1 MDQTFL
7 SAFHADVLILTT
19 ARKFGYDY
27 INEVLI
33 GLIIFIQRK
42 SDSERLI
49 GLAQDNIEKWWM
61 QASDSAGS
69 VPFTTAWNHLTWGT
83 VCDAPPALSTQL
95 PLYSLVLG
103 VGVRARGQRL
113 GVRSQGPGV
122 KSQGPGARG
131 QGSDLEVLCHLVWM
145 RPVSSVLNEF
155 FFSVEN

>member
-113 GVRSQGPGV
+113 GSGV
-122 KSQGPGARG
+122 RG
-131 QGSDLEVLCHLVWM
+131 QGSRVRGQGPEV
-145 RPVSSVLNEF
+145 RGQT
-155 FFSVEN
+155 

>member
-103 VGVRARGQRL
+103 VGVRARGQR
-113 GVRSQGPGV
+113 
-122 KSQGPGARG
+122 
-131 QGSDLEVLCHLVWM
+131 SDLEVLCHLVWM